1 MAGGI
6 VRELYGNGARLRN
19 AVAQGLAPEI
29 VLLAGFSNED
39 TGLDCVIRSRFAIG
53 TESTVP

>member
-1 MAGGI
+1 VAGGI

-29 VLLAGFSNED
+29 VLLAVFQMRIQ
-39 TGLDCVIRSRFAIG
+39 V
-53 TESTVP
+53 

>member
-6 VRELYGNGARLRN
+6 VREL
-19 AVAQGLAPEI
+19 LAPGSETP
-29 VLLAGFSNED
+29 LRKGWLPKLCYSPGFSNED
-39 TGLDCVIRSRFAIG
+39 TGLDCVIPSRFAIG